1 MNRIRSLVMS
11 TPVKTWASILTC
23 LNEPS
28 ARREPLRTETK
39 RGQTAGPS
47 LARLDLMFEKPQ
59 KVQASRQR
67 SWIYHSA
74 INYWLS
80 IELGL
85 FA

>member
-1 MNRIRSLVMS
+1 MS

-28 ARREPLRTETK
+28 AQREPLRTETR

-59 KVQASRQR
+59 KAQVVRIKVDAVSL
-67 SWIYHSA
+67 HSTSMA
-74 INYWLS
+74 PSLDGP
-80 IELGL
+80 LL
-85 FA
+85 A